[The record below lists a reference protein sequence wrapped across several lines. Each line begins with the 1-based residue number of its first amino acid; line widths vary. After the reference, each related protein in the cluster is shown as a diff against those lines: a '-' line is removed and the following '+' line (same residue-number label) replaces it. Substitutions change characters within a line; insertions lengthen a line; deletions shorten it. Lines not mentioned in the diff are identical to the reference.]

1 MLLNSFLN
9 AQNGAFFLFFICIFV
24 FENKKVLYTSL
35 LIASIIGAAGYITA
49 NNINKSSLSK
59 NNAVNDLDLT
69 QYFNFVTDGNGWAIS
84 LKINTQIPGDSL
96 VAPSTYIYQSSNKP
110 IIRVTDINNQ
120 ENITS
125 LTLGA
130 NVANFNGAM
139 SNNKKLRTLTIL
151 NPNFVI
157 NTTYPATYADFN
169 EVI

>member
-1 MLLNSFLN
+1 MVR
-9 AQNGAFFLFFICIFV
+9 FFIFYLYFCFLKT
-24 FENKKVLYTSL
+24 KKVLCTSL
-35 LIASIIGAAGYITA
+35 LVTSIIGAAGYITA

-69 QYFNFVTDGNGWAIS
+69 QYFNFATEGNGWAIS
-84 LKINTQIPGDSL
+84 LKSNAQIPGDSF
-96 VAPSTYIYQSSNKP
+96 VVPSTYIYQSSNKP
-110 IIRVTDINNQ
+110 IIQVTDINNQ